1 MKELLRRV
9 CCLELNLFKDG
20 TEELAEKYAE
30 CFDLVINLHSKM
42 HAIDIFEDTKFE
54 ELEVGEKEG
63 R

>member
-1 MKELLRRV
+1 M

-20 TEELAEKYAE
+20 TEELAEKYDE

-54 ELEVGEKEG
+54 ELEVGEKEA